1 MTRMSK
7 PEDILRELICHR
19 LGIRDFSF
27 VEIES
32 KKRIRPSQVKNLRR
46 HLMKLK
52 KVDHVK
58 TAFFF
63 DQFLDTPN
71 MDLLKKGASLRIRY
85 KRNGS
90 YVYVQYKGPGFL
102 DQGLLYRSEF
112 SSKRIRDVFLE
123 ESHHDIIHFTQA
135 SIRRILDRQVGAEM
149 RRAMREHLGVAVLNR
164 ISMAPIV
171 AVYQKEKFIV
181 ELGNAF
187 LEPSVDRI
195 FAFHIEGKGL
205 HPLST
210 FCEYE
215 NEIKSTGE
223 SPNAKL
229 KHLPDLLEF
238 DRKLARDFRLTPERL
253 DKYHRCASIFLPF
266 RLRRRVISR

>member
-1 MTRMSK
+1 MPKS
-7 PEDILRELICHR
+7 EEILRELVLHR
-19 LGIRDFSF
+19 LGIQDSSYI
-27 VEIES
+27 EIEA
-32 KKRIRPSQVKNLRR
+32 KKRIRPGQVKELRK
-46 HLMKLK
+46 HLMKMK

-63 DQFLDTPN
+63 DQYLDTPQ

-90 YVYVQYKGPGFL
+90 HVYVQYKGPGFL

-112 SSKRIRDVFLE
+112 SSRKIRHVFLE

-135 SIRRILDRQVGAEM
+135 SIRKILGRQVGAQMRKAM
-149 RRAMREHLGVAVLNR
+149 RRHLGTSVMNR
-164 ISMAPIV
+164 ISVAPIV
-171 AVYQKEKFIV
+171 AVYQKDKFV
-181 ELGNAF
+181 VDLGTAF
-187 LEPSVDRI
+187 LEPSIDRI
-195 FAFHIEGKGL
+195 FAFHIGGKGL

-215 NEIKSTGE
+215 NEIKTKNDSLE
-223 SPNAKL
+223 AKIE
-229 KHLPDLLEF
+229 HLPDLLEF
-238 DRKLARDFRLTPERL
+238 DQKLVRKFRLKPELL

-266 RLRRRVISR
+266 RLRRRALVG

>member
-1 MTRMSK
+1 MAK
-7 PEDILRELICHR
+7 QADILSELICHR
-19 LGIRDFSF
+19 LKIQDFSF

-32 KKRIRPSQVKNLRR
+32 KKRIRPSQVKNLRK
-46 HLMKLK
+46 HLMNLK

-63 DQFLDTPN
+63 DQYLDTPQ

-85 KRNGS
+85 KRYGS
-90 YVYVQYKGPGFL
+90 QVYVQYKGPGFL

-112 SSKRIRDVFLE
+112 SSPRIRHVFLE

-135 SIRRILDRQVGAEM
+135 SVRRILSRQVGANM
-149 RRAMREHLGVAVLNR
+149 KLAMREQLGSKIIDR
-164 ISMAPIV
+164 ISISPIL
-171 AVYQKEKFIV
+171 AVYQKDKFIV
-181 ELGNAF
+181 DLGSAF

-195 FAFHIEGKGL
+195 FAFQIAGPGL

-215 NEIKSTGE
+215 NEIKTE
-223 SPNAKL
+223 NLSPSAKL
-229 KHLPDLLEF
+229 NHIDDLLEF
-238 DRKLARDFRLTPERL
+238 DRKLAQKFYLKPERL
-253 DKYHRCASIFLPF
+253 DKYHRCASIFLP
-266 RLRRRVISR
+266 LQSRRKAGLSKV